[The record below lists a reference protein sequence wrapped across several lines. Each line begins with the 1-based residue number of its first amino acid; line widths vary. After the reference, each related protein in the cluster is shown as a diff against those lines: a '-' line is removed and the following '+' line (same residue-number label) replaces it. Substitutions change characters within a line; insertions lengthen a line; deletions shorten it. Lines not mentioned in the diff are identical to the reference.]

1 MNNPVTRLDM
11 VRALVSYA
19 RSNIMATSEGGEEI
33 LRLALYHY
41 YDDMSY
47 NELDLRYTCL
57 SNIIEAV

>member
-11 VRALVSYA
+11 IRALVAYA
-19 RSNIMATSEGGEEI
+19 RSNIMATSEQGEEI
-33 LRLALYHY
+33 LRLALNHY

-57 SNIIEAV
+57 CNIIESV